1 MTQISFDLH
10 RYDGPASVN
19 GVDFARVRLAESAEQ
34 HGEGVLKSWEGTAEV
49 SRSRA
54 PEVSPD
60 WASAGPV
67 EVRLPEG
74 GTGTAYIT
82 GMTLSDNNEVGI
94 ETWTLDLAGKG
105 PSPMA

>member
-19 GVDFARVRLAESAEQ
+19 GVAFARVRLSESAER

-49 SRSRA
+49 SRSTA
-54 PEVSPD
+54 PEVTAD

-74 GTGTAYIT
+74 GTGAAYIT
-82 GMTLSDNNEVGI
+82 GMTLSGNAVGI
-94 ETWTLDLAGKG
+94 ETWTLDLTGKG
-105 PSPMA
+105 PSPMG